1 MDYVSVFTILTF
13 PECANKSCVNIIIL
27 DDMTVEKN
35 ENERFSISLDSTD
48 GSVMLDPDLVDGEVV
63 IREDNDCEY
72 YNMDCL
78 FLQHV
83 LFFLLLQ
90 LLE

>member
-1 MDYVSVFTILTF
+1 MDYESVSTILTF
-13 PECANKSCVNIIIL
+13 PECANKICVNIIIL

-35 ENERFSISLDSTD
+35 ENERFSISLNSTD
-48 GSVMLDPDLVDGEVV
+48 DRVMLDPDLVDGEVV
-63 IREDNDCEY
+63 IREDDDCEY
-72 YNMDCL
+72 NNMDCL